1 MVFKACEQPDDG
13 AYTKIDIYA
22 SQLIKGKSKIKCFD
36 LKDNIFSAP
45 LNRRI
50 LYVHVD
56 SKWEI
61 VEWTPT
67 I

>member
-36 LKDNIFSAP
+36 LKDNILYIFCP
-45 LNRRI
+45 LKQKNI
-50 LYVHVD
+50 
-56 SKWEI
+56 I
-61 VEWTPT
+61 CTCGQ
-67 I
+67 